1 MTKFL
6 FHDSNELTEL
16 IGKEVAVSDWLEI
29 KQSMIQ
35 TFADCTND
43 HQWIHTDVERAKKES
58 IYSSTIAHG
67 FLTLSLIPYFLESCI
82 SYPFA
87 KRSIN
92 YGLNKVRFPHA
103 VTVNSK
109 LRGRFFIQEI
119 TPIDRGIQIEWNI
132 IIEIEGIEKPASAA
146 DVLFRLYF

>member
-43 HQWIHTDVERAKKES
+43 HQWIHTDVERANKES

-82 SYPFA
+82 AYPFA

-103 VTVNSK
+103 VTVNSR

-119 TPIDRGIQIEWNI
+119 TSIDGGIQIEWNI
-132 IIEIEGIEKPASAA
+132 IIEIEGIEKPACAA

>member
-1 MTKFL
+1 MTKIL
-6 FHDSNELTEL
+6 FHNSNQLTQL
-16 IGKEVAVSDWLEI
+16 IGKEVVVSEWLEI

-35 TFADCTND
+35 IFADCTND

-58 IYSSTIAHG
+58 IYGSTIAHG
-67 FLTLSLIPYFLESCI
+67 FLTLSLIPFFLESCVD
-82 SYPFA
+82 YPFA

-103 VTVNSK
+103 VTVHSK
-109 LRGRFFIQEI
+109 LRGRFFLQDI
-119 TPIDRGIQIEWNI
+119 TTFDGGIQIEWKIN
-132 IIEIEGIEKPASAA
+132 IEIEGIEKPACVA

>member
-1 MTKFL
+1 MNKVL
-6 FHDSNELTEL
+6 FQDSLEL
-16 IGKEVAVSDWLEI
+16 IEFVGKEVAVSDWLEI

-58 IYSSTIAHG
+58 IYGSTIAHG

-132 IIEIEGIEKPASAA
+132 IIEIEGIEKPACAA

>member
-1 MTKFL
+1 MSKVM
-6 FHDSNELTEL
+6 FHNPNELNL
-16 IGKEVAVSDWLEI
+16 LVGKEVAVSEWLEI

-43 HQWIHTDVERAKKES
+43 HQWIHTDIEKAKKDS
-58 IYSSTIAHG
+58 VYGATIAHG
-67 FLTLSLIPYFLESCI
+67 FLTLSLIPFFLESCI
-82 SYPFA
+82 EYPFA

-103 VTVNSK
+103 VTVDSR
-109 LRGRFFIQEI
+109 LRGRFFIEEI
-119 TPIDRGIQIEWNI
+119 TSIEGGIQIEWKINV
-132 IIEIEGIEKPASAA
+132 EIEGIEKPACVA

>member
-1 MTKFL
+1 MNKVL
-6 FHDSNELTEL
+6 FQDSHEL
-16 IGKEVAVSDWLEI
+16 IEFVGKEVAVSDWLEI

-43 HQWIHTDVERAKKES
+43 HQWIHIDEERSKKES
-58 IYSSTIAHG
+58 IYGSTIAHG

-82 SYPFA
+82 AYPFA

-92 YGLNKVRFPHA
+92 YGLNKVRFPSA

-119 TPIDRGIQIEWNI
+119 TPIDGGIQIEWNI
-132 IIEIEGIEKPASAA
+132 IIEIDGIEKPACVA

>member
-43 HQWIHTDVERAKKES
+43 HQWIHTDVERANKES

-119 TPIDRGIQIEWNI
+119 TPIDRGIQIEWTI
-132 IIEIEGIEKPASAA
+132 IIEIEGIEKPACAA
-146 DVLFRLYF
+146 DVLFRLYC

>member
-58 IYSSTIAHG
+58 IYGSTIAHG

>member
-29 KQSMIQ
+29 NQSMIQ

-43 HQWIHTDVERAKKES
+43 HQWIHIDVERAKKES
-58 IYSSTIAHG
+58 IYGSTIAHG

-82 SYPFA
+82 AYPFA

-103 VTVNSK
+103 VTVNSR

-119 TPIDRGIQIEWNI
+119 TSIDGGIQIEWNI
-132 IIEIEGIEKPASAA
+132 IIEIEGIEKPACAA